1 MVMPIEDCERL
12 VESWLSQ
19 PVNAVSSLAF
29 VVVGLWLLVMV
40 RSRSGPRPILAGA
53 FAAVLILVGI
63 GSFAFHGP
71 GGATADW
78 VHDGSITALLA
89 LIVALELRRR
99 AGWSDSQILIGWSVA
114 AAGLVLV
121 ELLRPGVGD
130 PLNAPLA
137 VAAIVGVHGT
147 SNWVPAESDNPIAG
161 GRGCSPQWAFSRWG
175 PIVMLLSRTGAPLC
189 FPDAVIQGHAIWHVL
204 AALGIGIYAV
214 ADARRGPATGYG
226 VSLTQSRP
234 VASAT
239 HL

>member
-1 MVMPIEDCERL
+1 MPVGDCERL
-12 VESWLSQ
+12 LESWVSQ

-29 VVVGLWLLVMV
+29 VLVGLRLLVMF

-53 FAAVLILVGI
+53 FAAVLVLVGI

-71 GGATADW
+71 GGVTADW

-99 AGWSDSQILIGWSVA
+99 AGWSDSQVLIGWSVA

-137 VAAIVGVHGT
+137 VAAIVGVMAPQLGPGR
-147 SNWVPAESDNPIAG
+147 VPQPDRRRQRVFAAVG
-161 GRGCSPQWAFSRWG
+161 VLALGA
-175 PIVMLLSRTGAPLC
+175 IVMLLSRTGAPLC
-189 FPDAVIQGHAIWHVL
+189 FPDAVVQGHAIWHVL

-214 ADARRGPATGYG
+214 ATLDVVPQPAT
-226 VSLTQSRP
+226 
-234 VASAT
+234 ASP
-239 HL
+239 